1 MGKFKDLF
9 IKSDDAL
16 KKEQQAA
23 TAVSAPVEQQIN
35 IPASAFMRPDYA
47 PEQKADSS
55 STPSPEIVTKIW
67 DTLLSKNFP
76 GPDYLELKGHCTAL
90 EQFMPDYTQRLLAAF
105 NLLKNQYP
113 NFSVKVVTDSI
124 DGYISIVKDE
134 QADGENECNRIYG
147 DKLKEKQEALAA
159 VTSEIEQLQNE
170 IAEKNKTLSERMQE
184 KGTLQQEVLQAQ
196 NEMDHQTKVFA
207 DSVSTVLAALESDKK
222 TISKL
227 NV

>member
-1 MGKFKDLF
+1 MSKFKDLF
-9 IKSDDAL
+9 VKSDEP
-16 KKEQQAA
+16 KEQQQPVA
-23 TAVSAPVEQQIN
+23 SAPVEQQVN
-35 IPASAFMRPDYA
+35 IPASAFMRPDYT
-47 PEQKADSS
+47 PEQKVDNS
-55 STPSPEIVTKIW
+55 STPSPELVAKIW

-147 DKLKEKQEALAA
+147 EKLKEKQQAFES
-159 VTSEIEQLQNE
+159 VTAEIEQLQNE
-170 IAEKNKTLSERMQE
+170 IAEKNKILSERMQE
-184 KGTLQQEVLQAQ
+184 KGTLQQEVLHAQ
-196 NEMDHQTKVFA
+196 NEMDHQSKVFA
-207 DSVSTVLAALESDKK
+207 DSVNTVLTVLESDKK

>member
-1 MGKFKDLF
+1 MSKFKDLF
-9 IKSDDAL
+9 VKSDEP
-16 KKEQQAA
+16 KEQQQPVA
-23 TAVSAPVEQQIN
+23 SAPVEQQVN
-35 IPASAFMRPDYA
+35 IPASAFMRPDYT
-47 PEQKADSS
+47 PEQKVDNS
-55 STPSPEIVTKIW
+55 STPSPELVAKIW

-147 DKLKEKQEALAA
+147 EKLKEKQDAFES
-159 VTSEIEQLQNE
+159 VTAEIEQLQNE
-170 IAEKNKTLSERMQE
+170 ITEKNRILSERMQE
-184 KGTLQQEVLQAQ
+184 KGTLQQEVLHAQ
-196 NEMDHQTKVFA
+196 NEMDHQSKVFA
-207 DSVSTVLAALESDKK
+207 DSVNTVLAVLESDKK

>member
-1 MGKFKDLF
+1 MSKFKDLF
-9 IKSDDAL
+9 VKSDEP
-16 KKEQQAA
+16 KEQQQPVA
-23 TAVSAPVEQQIN
+23 SAPVEQQVN
-35 IPASAFMRPDYA
+35 IPASAFMRPDYT
-47 PEQKADSS
+47 PEQKADNSA
-55 STPSPEIVTKIW
+55 TPSPELVSKIW

-147 DKLKEKQEALAA
+147 EKLKEKQGALES
-159 VTSEIEQLQNE
+159 VTAEIEQLQNE
-170 IAEKNKTLSERMQE
+170 IAEKNKLLSERMQE
-184 KGTLQQEVLQAQ
+184 KGTLQQEVLHAQ
-196 NEMDHQTKVFA
+196 TEMDHQSKVFA
-207 DSVSTVLAALESDKK
+207 DSVNTVLAVLESDKK

>member
-1 MGKFKDLF
+1 MSKFKDLF
-9 IKSDDAL
+9 VKSDEP
-16 KKEQQAA
+16 KEQQQPVA
-23 TAVSAPVEQQIN
+23 SAPVEQQVN
-35 IPASAFMRPDYA
+35 IPASAFMRPDYT
-47 PEQKADSS
+47 PEQKVDNS
-55 STPSPEIVTKIW
+55 STPSPELVAKIW

-147 DKLKEKQEALAA
+147 EKLKEKQDAFES
-159 VTSEIEQLQNE
+159 VTAEIEQLQNE
-170 IAEKNKTLSERMQE
+170 IAEKNKILSERMQE
-184 KGTLQQEVLQAQ
+184 KGTLQQEVLHAQ
-196 NEMDHQTKVFA
+196 NEMDHQSKVFA
-207 DSVSTVLAALESDKK
+207 DSVNTVLAVLESDKK

>member
-1 MGKFKDLF
+1 MSKFKDLF
-9 IKSDDAL
+9 VKSDEP
-16 KKEQQAA
+16 KEQQQPVA
-23 TAVSAPVEQQIN
+23 SAPVEQQVN
-35 IPASAFMRPDYA
+35 IPASAFMRPDYT
-47 PEQKADSS
+47 PEQKADNS
-55 STPSPEIVTKIW
+55 STPSPELVAKIW

-147 DKLKEKQEALAA
+147 EKLKEKQDAFES
-159 VTSEIEQLQNE
+159 VTAEIEQLQNE
-170 IAEKNKTLSERMQE
+170 IAEKNKILSERMQE
-184 KGTLQQEVLQAQ
+184 KGTLQQEVLHAQ
-196 NEMDHQTKVFA
+196 NEMDHQSKVFA
-207 DSVSTVLAALESDKK
+207 DSVNTVLAVLESDKK

>member
-1 MGKFKDLF
+1 MSKFKDLF
-9 IKSDDAL
+9 VKSDEP
-16 KKEQQAA
+16 KEQQQPVA
-23 TAVSAPVEQQIN
+23 SAPVEQQVN
-35 IPASAFMRPDYA
+35 IPASAFMRPDYT
-47 PEQKADSS
+47 PEQKVDNS
-55 STPSPEIVTKIW
+55 STPSPELVAKIW

-147 DKLKEKQEALAA
+147 EKLKEKQDAFES
-159 VTSEIEQLQNE
+159 VTAEIEQLQNE
-170 IAEKNKTLSERMQE
+170 IAEKNRILSERMQE
-184 KGTLQQEVLQAQ
+184 KGTLQQEVLHAQ
-196 NEMDHQTKVFA
+196 NEMDHQSKVFA
-207 DSVSTVLAALESDKK
+207 DSVNTVLAVLESDKK

>member
-1 MGKFKDLF
+1 MSKFKDLF
-9 IKSDDAL
+9 VKSDEP
-16 KKEQQAA
+16 KEQQQPVA
-23 TAVSAPVEQQIN
+23 SAPVEQQVN
-35 IPASAFMRPDYA
+35 IPASAFMRPDYT
-47 PEQKADSS
+47 PEQKADNS
-55 STPSPEIVTKIW
+55 STPSPELVAKIW

-147 DKLKEKQEALAA
+147 EKLKEKQDAFES
-159 VTSEIEQLQNE
+159 VTAEIEQLQNE
-170 IAEKNKTLSERMQE
+170 IAEKNRILSERMQE
-184 KGTLQQEVLQAQ
+184 KGTLQQEVLHAQ
-196 NEMDHQTKVFA
+196 NEMDHQSKVFA
-207 DSVSTVLAALESDKK
+207 DSVNTVLAVLESDKK

>member
-1 MGKFKDLF
+1 MSKFKDLF
-9 IKSDDAL
+9 VKSDEP
-16 KKEQQAA
+16 KEQQQPV
-23 TAVSAPVEQQIN
+23 TSAPVEQQVN
-35 IPASAFMRPDYA
+35 IPASAFMRPDYT
-47 PEQKADSS
+47 PEQKVDNS
-55 STPSPEIVTKIW
+55 STPSPELVAKIW

-147 DKLKEKQEALAA
+147 EKLKEKQQAFES
-159 VTSEIEQLQNE
+159 VTAEIEQLQNE
-170 IAEKNKTLSERMQE
+170 IAEKNKILSERMQE
-184 KGTLQQEVLQAQ
+184 KGTLQQEVLHAQ
-196 NEMDHQTKVFA
+196 NEMDHQSKVFA
-207 DSVSTVLAALESDKK
+207 DSVNTVLAVLESDKK

>member
-1 MGKFKDLF
+1 MSKFKDLF
-9 IKSDDAL
+9 VKSDEP
-16 KKEQQAA
+16 KEQQPVA
-23 TAVSAPVEQQIN
+23 SAPVEQQVN
-35 IPASAFMRPDYA
+35 IPASAFMRPDYT
-47 PEQKADSS
+47 PEQKADNSA
-55 STPSPEIVTKIW
+55 TPSPELVSKIW

-134 QADGENECNRIYG
+134 QADGETECNRIYG
-147 DKLKEKQEALAA
+147 EKLKEKQDALES
-159 VTSEIEQLQNE
+159 VTVEIEQLQNE
-170 IAEKNKTLSERMQE
+170 IAEKNKLLSERMQE
-184 KGTLQQEVLQAQ
+184 KGTLQQEVLHAQ
-196 NEMDHQTKVFA
+196 TEMDHQSKVFA
-207 DSVSTVLAALESDKK
+207 DSVNTVLAVLESDKK

>member
-1 MGKFKDLF
+1 MSKFKDLF
-9 IKSDDAL
+9 VKSDEP
-16 KKEQQAA
+16 KEQQQPVA
-23 TAVSAPVEQQIN
+23 SAPVEQQVN
-35 IPASAFMRPDYA
+35 IPASAFMRPDYT
-47 PEQKADSS
+47 PEQKADNL
-55 STPSPEIVTKIW
+55 STPSPELVAKIW

-147 DKLKEKQEALAA
+147 EKLKEKQDAFES
-159 VTSEIEQLQNE
+159 VTAEIEQLQNE
-170 IAEKNKTLSERMQE
+170 IAEKNRILSERMQE
-184 KGTLQQEVLQAQ
+184 KGTLQQEVLHAQ
-196 NEMDHQTKVFA
+196 NEMDHQSKVFA
-207 DSVSTVLAALESDKK
+207 DSVNTVLAVLESDKK